1 MAGNVL
7 FEISRVGLVIA
18 MSINTLFSG
27 GLRPMKRTLIVE
39 YDDELID
46 PLIAFETLKMFLTT
60 DDQENP
66 WTGLMAGE
74 NGRRTR
80 P

>member
-1 MAGNVL
+1 
-7 FEISRVGLVIA
+7 
-18 MSINTLFSG
+18 
-27 GLRPMKRTLIVE
+27 MKRTLIVE